1 MKKKKSSDTLE
12 AIVADAIAREQRINK
27 EHPERKGYGMIEGEA
42 DDLIARIRGLER
54 R

>member
-1 MKKKKSSDTLE
+1 MKRKSSDSLE
-12 AIVADAIAREQRINK
+12 AIVAEAIEREKRINA